1 MASDTWERRYAMTY
15 QVDIT
20 EAQRRLLDL
29 IQAAEQGEEVIITRD
44 QQPLIQLVPLHQLTN
59 RPQFG
64 SARGLITIADDFDA
78 PLDDFRE
85 YMPLW

>member
-1 MASDTWERRYAMTY
+1 MTY
-15 QVDIT
+15 QVDIA
-20 EAQRRLLDL
+20 EAQHRLLDL

-44 QQPLIQLVPLHQLTN
+44 HQPVIQLVPLHQLMN

-64 SARGLITIADDFDA
+64 SARGLITMADDFDA

-85 YMPLW
+85 YMP

>member
-1 MASDTWERRYAMTY
+1 MTY

-20 EAQRRLLDL
+20 EAQQRFLDL
-29 IQAAEQGEEVIITRD
+29 IQAAEHGEEVIITRD
-44 QQPLIQLVPLHQLTN
+44 QQPLIQLVPLHQSVN

-64 SARGLITIADDFDA
+64 SAHGLITIAGDFDA

-85 YMPLW
+85 YMP

>member
-1 MASDTWERRYAMTY
+1 MTY

-20 EAQRRLLDL
+20 EAQRRSLDL

-44 QQPLIQLVPLHQLTN
+44 HHPLIQLVPVQPVA

-64 SARGLITIADDFDA
+64 SARGLFTIADDFDA

-85 YMPLW
+85 YMP

>member
-1 MASDTWERRYAMTY
+1 MTY

-29 IQAAEQGEEVIITRD
+29 IEAAEHGEEVIITRS
-44 QQPLIQLVPLHQLTN
+44 QQPLIQLVPIYRSFHQ
-59 RPQFG
+59 PQFG
-64 SARGLITIADDFDA
+64 SACGRITITDDFDE

-85 YMPLW
+85 YMP

>member
-1 MASDTWERRYAMTY
+1 MTY
-15 QVDIT
+15 QVDIA

-59 RPQFG
+59 RPQFWSVRVTRNVRVVGRVRG
-64 SARGLITIADDFDA
+64 STITWFWIGDHKSFDQTF
-78 PLDDFRE
+78 PRS
-85 YMPLW
+85 

>member
-1 MASDTWERRYAMTY
+1 MTY
-15 QVDIT
+15 QVDIA

-44 QQPLIQLVPLHQLTN
+44 QQPLIQLVPLHQQMN

-64 SARGLITIADDFDA
+64 SARGLITIAEDFDA

-85 YMPLW
+85 YMP

>member
-1 MASDTWERRYAMTY
+1 MTY

-29 IQAAEQGEEVIITRD
+29 IQAAEQGEEVIIMRD
-44 QQPLIQLVPLHQLTN
+44 QQPLIQLVPLYQLTN

-64 SARGLITIADDFDA
+64 SARGLITMADDFDA

-85 YMPLW
+85 YMP

>member
-1 MASDTWERRYAMTY
+1 MTY
-15 QVDIT
+15 QVDIA

-29 IQAAEQGEEVIITRD
+29 IQAAEHGEKVIITRD
-44 QQPLIQLVPLHQLTN
+44 HQPLIQLVPLHHQLS

-85 YMPLW
+85 YMP